1 MCGSRPS
8 MQSAHT
14 DLRDG
19 QALRIACA
27 ESDIAGRIVRD
38 RRGMR
43 ITAREKQT
51 RSGTID
57 LYGTDRNHTP
67 AIIEIRRSQPHHPQC
82 SNYLLDLKH
91 RHTHTMRIRGIPCA
105 PKHSCHDN
113 DNARRSHHAV
123 VSANV
128 LAECLVAHSATDRD
142 VHRPEIER

>member
-27 ESDIAGRIVRD
+27 ESDIADRIVRD

-43 ITAREKQT
+43 ITARENRHDQAQST
-51 RSGTID
+51 STEPTETTHRSSSRSGEADHTIRSAPTIFSTSN
-57 LYGTDRNHTP
+57 TD
-67 AIIEIRRSQPHHPQC
+67 
-82 SNYLLDLKH
+82 
-91 RHTHTMRIRGIPCA
+91 THTMRIRGIPCA

-113 DNARRSHHAV
+113 DNARRSHHAA